1 LPGTSG
7 PVKGAIAGVL
17 GWLVMGLFF
26 LPLLHM
32 EPFAIYL
39 GLGPGPGLFSLAM
52 MLAYSVVMG
61 TVYSTIDAVSIS
73 RAIRQFSN

>member
-1 LPGTSG
+1 
-7 PVKGAIAGVL
+7 
-17 GWLVMGLFF
+17 MGLLF

-32 EPFAIYL
+32 GLFAMYL

-61 TVYSTIDAVSIS
+61 TVYSTIDAVSVSRTIS
-73 RAIRQFSN
+73 